1 MANTKYTH
9 AIVSRVPE
17 VFAIDKRS
25 NTSIHI
31 EEARRQHAGVVNA
44 VRSLGLD
51 VLELPPDETNVA
63 SVFTQDL
70 AVVINGIALMCRP
83 SASRDGKCAAKIRQV
98 EVDTM
103 RAVLRKE
110 LNQAVVDPRW
120 SATALLSGSDVLFT
134 GREFFVGLSCHTNM
148 EGALAV
154 ASTWP
159 EYPCTPIKIDGPY
172 NLKYFLNMAGPDVIC
187 VSSSG
192 AAQVV
197 LKRIEREASH
207 RYQTLTLP
215 EEGSS
220 ACLFV
225 NGTLVHRTKEE
236 TPKCDAV
243 FNAKFDYPRK
253 AVALSE
259 FAKSQPCRPVSSLF
273 LLLRKSK
280 HVRRL

>member
-17 VFAIDKRS
+17 VFATDSQS
-25 NTSIHI
+25 NRV
-31 EEARRQHAGVVNA
+31 ELNEARRQHAGVVNA
-44 VRSLGLD
+44 VRGLGLD
-51 VLELPPDETNVA
+51 VLELPPDESNVA

-70 AVVINGIALMCRP
+70 AVVVNGIALMCRP
-83 SASRDGKCAAKIRQV
+83 SASRDGKNSSKVRQV

-120 SATALLSGSDVLFT
+120 STTALLSGSDVLFT
-134 GREFFVGLSCHTNM
+134 GREFFVGLSDHTNM

-159 EYPCTPIKIDGPY
+159 EYPCTPIKIDGPH

-187 VSSSG
+187 VSSSS

-220 ACLFV
+220 SCMFI
-225 NGTLVHRTKEE
+225 NGTLVHRSKEE
-236 TPKCDAV
+236 TPKCEAV
-243 FNAKFDYPRK
+243 FSAKIDYPRK
-253 AVALSE
+253 SIELSE
-259 FAKSQPCRPVSSLF
+259 FARAQPFRPISSLF